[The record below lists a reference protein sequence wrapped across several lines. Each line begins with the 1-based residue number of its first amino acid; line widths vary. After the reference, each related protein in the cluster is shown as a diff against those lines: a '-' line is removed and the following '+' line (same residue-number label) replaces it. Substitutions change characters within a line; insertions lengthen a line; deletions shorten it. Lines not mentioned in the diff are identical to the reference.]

1 MSKFI
6 GIKMIEAVEMTAGE
20 ARVKGYRVNQ
30 DCVDE
35 TRGYEVTY
43 EGGYKSWSPAD
54 VFEKYYYKL
63 ADVNGDKI
71 SDKDVKYFIK
81 KIDNVKVGT
90 KTTNTTLTCLTGFEV
105 HGQASC
111 VNPNDFDINVGAN
124 YAQIKAED
132 KIWEGLGF
140 VLQWAK
146 YGLSKNDNQTPV
158 EDGDTTATSVPP
170 HVQRMMV
177 KRDELKDKVL
187 KLDKFID
194 TNPIFATLSEEERKD
209 MKIQLTSMIAYLDC
223 LERRIARASI

>member
-1 MSKFI
+1 M
-6 GIKMIEAVEMTAGE
+6 
-20 ARVKGYRVNQ
+20 
-30 DCVDE
+30 
-35 TRGYEVTY
+35 
-43 EGGYKSWSPAD
+43 
-54 VFEKYYYKL
+54 
-63 ADVNGDKI
+63 
-71 SDKDVKYFIK
+71 
-81 KIDNVKVGT
+81 
-90 KTTNTTLTCLTGFEV
+90 TCLTGFEV

-146 YGLSKNDNQTPV
+146 YGLSKNDDQTPV

-177 KRDELKDKVL
+177 ERDELKDKVL

-209 MKIQLTSMIAYLDC
+209 MKIQLTSMITYLDC

>member
-20 ARVKGYRVNQ
+20 ARTKGYRVNQ
-30 DCVDE
+30 DCVDK

-43 EGGYKSWSPAD
+43 DGGYKSWSPAD

-71 SDKDVKYFIK
+71 CDKDVRYFIK

-177 KRDELKDKVL
+177 KRNELKDKVL

-209 MKIQLTSMIAYLDC
+209 MKIQLTSMITYLDC